1 MTLTLR
7 ARVHKGTLEPVE
19 DVDLPEEGKEVTVTV
34 VEETRDRARFRRA
47 AGSWKGT
54 LDVKAFL
61 RNVSADRRLPSRR
74 PIPSL

>member
-7 ARVHKGTLEPVE
+7 ARVHRGTLEPVE
-19 DVDLPEEGKEVTVTV
+19 DIALPEGKEVIVTI
-34 VEETRDRARFRRA
+34 VEETRDQARFRRA

-54 LDVKAFL
+54 LNVKTFL
-61 RNVSADRRLPSRR
+61 RNVAADRRLPSRR

>member
-1 MTLTLR
+1 MPLTLR
-7 ARVHKGTLEPVE
+7 ARVHRGTLEPVE
-19 DVDLPEEGKEVTVTV
+19 DVELPEGKEVTVTV

-61 RNVSADRRLPSRR
+61 RNVSADRRLPSE
-74 PIPSL
+74 